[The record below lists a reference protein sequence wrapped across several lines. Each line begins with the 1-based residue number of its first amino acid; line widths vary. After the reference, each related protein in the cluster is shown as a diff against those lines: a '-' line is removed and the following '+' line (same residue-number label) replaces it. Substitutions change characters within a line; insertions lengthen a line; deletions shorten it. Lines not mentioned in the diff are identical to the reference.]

1 MTELHEAVNQLYRIL
16 DSKLKEYQECKEC
29 SVIEDALDQILI
41 LYYEEVPDGDRQNE
55 ILESMDPIN
64 DKEAVI
70 LLSNTLK
77 NIEP

>member
-1 MTELHEAVNQLYRIL
+1 MTELHEAVNQLYKIL
-16 DSKLKEYQECKEC
+16 DSKLKEYQERKEY
-29 SVIEDALDQILI
+29 SIIEEALDQILI
-41 LYYEEVPDGDRQNE
+41 LYYEEAPDGDRQNE